1 MKNCLLIA
9 LMLFT
14 GHAYAGV
21 NKWLDENNHVHY
33 SDQPP
38 PANAK
43 ARKLAPVADPGTPAA
58 SGVTAGSEDT
68 DAPKT
73 YMERE
78 AEWRKAQ
85 RAKQEA
91 AEKAAQEQAK
101 LDADKTNCLNAQHSL
116 KVLQSGTRITD
127 IDDKGE
133 RYFLSEEQLQQRIS
147 KTNRDVESYCK

>member
-1 MKNCLLIA
+1 MKNCLLIV
-9 LMLFT
+9 LILFT

-43 ARKLAPVADPGTPAA
+43 ARKLVPVADPGTPAESDTA
-58 SGVTAGSEDT
+58 VESGDA

-85 RAKQEA
+85 KAKQDA
-91 AEKAAQEQAK
+91 AEKAAQEQTK
-101 LDADKTNCLNAQHSL
+101 LDANKKNCVDAEHRL
-116 KVLQSGTRITD
+116 KVLQSGIRITD

-133 RYFLSEEQLQQRIS
+133 RYFLSDEQLQQRVS
-147 KTNRDVESYCK
+147 KVTADVESYCK